1 MPELSR
7 VLEEIAQAGGHLRLE
22 GGRLVLLLPEE
33 APALRERALRW
44 GEALAL
50 LALEAPKGE
59 LPPRLLAVLAEA
71 VARWGLPGALAVL
84 EKTREALGGSP
95 RPRA

>member
-7 VLEEIAQAGGHLRLE
+7 VLEEIAQMGGHLRVE

-71 VARWGLPGALAVL
+71 VARWGLPGPLAVL
-84 EKTREALGGSP
+84 EKTREALGGSS